1 MSLPGRPKGEYRS
14 AKHEGT
20 PMSPPDLDAP
30 RLQELL
36 SQFYA
41 GRIDRNAARLGVID
55 IVMARIG
62 CARVSMWKFDGT
74 AGDLNLLCFASK
86 TAGGELDVTER
97 RLAQGEY
104 REYFNALIERGVFVS
119 ADAMN
124 DPALQPMRE
133 SYLLAHHVTALL
145 DAAFMLNGRAY
156 GMVCCEET
164 TSTRAW
170 SAGDVAALRAIVT
183 RLALLMSAAPE
194 SVLWSTPSR
203 PLRTIAAEPS
213 PSNVRR

>member
-1 MSLPGRPKGEYRS
+1 M
-14 AKHEGT
+14 T
-20 PMSPPDLDAP
+20 PQDQDVF

-41 GRIDRNAARLGVID
+41 GRIDRNAARSGVID

-62 CARVSMWKFDGT
+62 CARVSMWKFDGH
-74 AGDLNLLCFASK
+74 AGELSMLCFAAK
-86 TAGGELDVTER
+86 AAGGELDVTER
-97 RLAQGEY
+97 RVAQDEY
-104 REYFNALIERGVFVS
+104 RDYFNALIERGIFVS

-124 DPALQPMRE
+124 DPALQAMRE
-133 SYLLAHHVTALL
+133 PYLLPHHVTALL

-164 TSTRAW
+164 ASTRAW
-170 SAGDVAALRAIVT
+170 TTGDVAALRAIVT

-203 PLRTIAAEPS
+203 PLRTIAAAPS
-213 PSNVRR
+213 PSNVRL

>member
-1 MSLPGRPKGEYRS
+1 
-14 AKHEGT
+14 
-20 PMSPPDLDAP
+20 MSPPDLDAP

-36 SQFYA
+36 GQFYA
-41 GRIDRNAARLGVID
+41 GRIDRNAARQGVID

-62 CARVSMWKFDGT
+62 CARVSMWKFDGA
-74 AGDLNLLCFASK
+74 AGDLSLLCFASK
-86 TAGGELDVTER
+86 AAGGELDLTER

-104 REYFNALIERGVFVS
+104 RDYFNALIERGVFVS

-124 DPALQPMRE
+124 DPALQPMRA

-145 DAAFMLNGRAY
+145 DAAFTLNGRAY

-170 SAGDVAALRAIVT
+170 SAGDIAALRAIVT
-183 RLALLMSAAPE
+183 RLALIMSAAPE

-203 PLRTIAAEPS
+203 PLRTIAAEP
-213 PSNVRR
+213 PSSNIGR